1 MEPCPAIPMK
11 HGGEGQGGEMFPARE
26 GGMNMRGFK
35 IGGSGSY
42 RRSHGGVGD
51 CGAPT
56 LRERREG
63 GRIAYLPN

>member
-1 MEPCPAIPMK
+1 MK
-11 HGGEGQGGEMFPARE
+11 PGGERGRGEMFSARE

-42 RRSHGGVGD
+42 RRSHGGVGGD
-51 CGAPT
+51 CGAPALT
-56 LRERREG
+56 ERREG